1 MLIQRHQTA
10 VHPGT
15 HRRLFAVL
23 TAAMFS
29 ACNVS
34 TALAM
39 PLQEL
44 TEDYQDFN
52 TKLVEESRPKDIGS
66 DAFSEWFFT
75 YLEEETLWDW
85 FYGVMED
92 DTNEDYSALY
102 SWYEKNQEQIAKQ
115 LGANASALMASSVG
129 DLWNNWIDG
138 NFDLTGDGTE
148 SNPYQI
154 EDLEDLMI
162 MTQAIAAGT
171 GNYDTA
177 HYRLMDDIDLS
188 FTINNG
194 NWNPIGWYQNAAQLS
209 GNVSNSF
216 KGTFDGDGHTIS
228 GLKIVNI
235 SKNLQNVGLFGVLD
249 GAVVKNLVIEDA
261 RVYGYNHV
269 GILAG
274 QIKGESVITD
284 VTVEGTAAA
293 NTSSGGYASDAAVG
307 GLAGKIFG
315 SSSGSRATIEN
326 VTATVNTVNL
336 GATSKTG
343 GIAGEVSNAY
353 IVDTSV
359 SATGNNI
366 LGRYYVGG
374 IVGAMSSGTSLY
386 NVSVDGTI
394 GGNGAYAVGGIT
406 GYYEG
411 GEIVVARMFGEIGK
425 TNAGTAREGIF
436 IGTRKDSVDMKY
448 GTTSGKNLA
457 YWFTTVA
464 NKTKAI
470 VGSGKSSD
478 TTVTDAA
485 HIGYWNDNEVH
496 YYLKNGANETYDA
509 SRYFYEELED
519 GIRNIV
525 VTRLDRDFTVA
536 DYENGLP
543 FSIDHYA
550 PGTYGQPV
558 KGYLLSVSRVDV
570 ANSNGTFD
578 QDVATFTAY
587 PGGANS
593 FYRIID
599 KDSSA
604 AVRPGETVHVTTAAK
619 NTNGSIYQMVTD
631 ENEPGGVKPP
641 TYTDEDGNPQD
652 MTYQTGGGY
661 TFEMPEHST
670 ELDVEYIRTTSKLS
684 MDPANVTFHVV
695 QTRTGDRKNP
705 TVQTVVLDGNN
716 NQLATYTGNDLS
728 AINVNPVT
736 VNAVHNDTGAST
748 DKTHSWSIDDSD
760 LVVNASDAGYVETAA
775 KIKPNM
781 AGSWINGLLNKAV
794 KAQQDNNYLSAIPA
808 TVTSKNAI
816 LTASTNADTSPD
828 HKSVYGNVTVTV
840 DFKIVDETTL
850 RVEGVELNKNNIT
863 YTITRKLTGDR
874 KNPTETIFA
883 DEPQIL
889 AASLRPAQ
897 SFTQNVRWE
906 DENPKQY
913 LKITPQGS
921 FEHELKV
928 EAKYDPNGADNPAWI
943 QNVINA
949 DNQKRD
955 ADPYEKLSG
964 TATQVEHVTVTS
976 EDATNGHQTADCEV
990 TLKFVTVDETVIH
1003 PESVQMGQ
1011 QQVKFD
1017 LQATKEGDINSAV
1030 KTRTGFDPVQL
1041 SCTVLPDCSS
1051 DALHTPYNREVIWS
1065 VSDTD
1070 VASIS
1075 QTGLLAP
1082 NPNAQWIKDAE
1093 HVAPYTG
1100 TKTIKAIATTVDGQK
1115 VGETTVV
1122 LNYAARCI
1130 EMPETETLDL
1140 VLTMTGRRN
1149 SPTYTFGDMPQKQ
1162 VIATTY
1168 QEKRPVT
1175 YSSSN
1180 TSVLQVSADGTIR
1193 PVQDAGLK
1201 WIRKACV
1208 SPYTGTIQAVITGTD
1223 ATGSDSTVVTLKITV
1238 SDQTTYSSSSSGGGG
1253 GGGGGGSHSSK
1264 AVATSGTT
1272 PAASS
1277 LPEYVVRGTWT
1288 ETEQHKWMFCDDT
1301 RTYAS
1306 KWAAIYNPYADKT
1319 KGQQEYD
1326 WFRFDESGYM
1336 VTGWFT
1342 DVDGN
1347 RYYLNPVSDGTQGRM
1362 VTGWYWIDGM
1372 CYYFNPVSN
1381 GTRGAMKRNCEID
1394 GYQLNADGIWVVNGV
1409 VQTK

>member
-1 MLIQRHQTA
+1 MKKRRY
-10 VHPGT
+10 
-15 HRRLFAVL
+15 RRLFAVL

-115 LGANASALMASSVG
+115 LGTNASALMASSVG

-177 HYRLMDDIDLS
+177 YYRLMDDIDLS
-188 FTINNG
+188 FAINNG

-249 GAVVKNLVIEDA
+249 GAVVKKLAIEDA

-307 GLAGKIFG
+307 GLAGKISG
-315 SSSGSRATIEN
+315 SNSGSRTTIEN

>member
-1 MLIQRHQTA
+1 MKKRRY
-10 VHPGT
+10 
-15 HRRLFAVL
+15 RRLFAVL

-171 GNYDTA
+171 GNYDIA

-716 NQLATYTGNDLS
+716 NQLATYIGNDLS

-1288 ETEQHKWMFCDDT
+1288 ETEQHKWMFRDDT

-1326 WFRFDESGYM
+1326 WFRFDESCYM

>member
-1 MLIQRHQTA
+1 MKKRRY
-10 VHPGT
+10 
-15 HRRLFAVL
+15 RRLFAVL

-716 NQLATYTGNDLS
+716 NQLATYTGNDFS

-1093 HVAPYTG
+1093 HVEPYTG

-1288 ETEQHKWMFCDDT
+1288 ETEQHKWMFRDDT

>member
-1 MLIQRHQTA
+1 MKKRRY
-10 VHPGT
+10 
-15 HRRLFAVL
+15 RRLFAVL

-115 LGANASALMASSVG
+115 LGTNAPALMASSVG

-964 TATQVEHVTVTS
+964 TATQIEHVTVTS
-976 EDATNGHQTADCEV
+976 EDATNGHQRADCEV

-1011 QQVKFD
+1011 KQMKFD
-1017 LQATKEGDINSAV
+1017 LVATKEGDVNSAV
-1030 KTRTGFDPVQL
+1030 KTRTGFEPVQL
-1041 SCTVLPDCSS
+1041 SCTVLPDCNS

-1149 SPTYTFGDMPQKQ
+1149 APTYTFGDMPQKQ

-1264 AVATSGTT
+1264 TVATSGTT

-1288 ETEQHKWMFCDDT
+1288 EAEQHKWTFCDDT

-1306 KWAAIYNPYADKT
+1306 EWAAIYNPYADKT

-1326 WFRFDESGYM
+1326 WFQFDESGYM

-1372 CYYFNPVSN
+1372 CYYFNPVSD

-1394 GYQLNADGIWVVNGV
+1394 GYQLNEDGIWVVNGV

>member
-1 MLIQRHQTA
+1 MKKRRY
-10 VHPGT
+10 
-15 HRRLFAVL
+15 RRLFAVL

-684 MDPANVTFHVV
+684 MNPANVTFHVV

-913 LKITPQGS
+913 LKIPPQGS
-921 FEHELKV
+921 FEHELK
-928 EAKYDPNGADNPAWI
+928 ASL
-943 QNVINA
+943 
-949 DNQKRD
+949 R
-955 ADPYEKLSG
+955 S
-964 TATQVEHVTVTS
+964 
-976 EDATNGHQTADCEV
+976 
-990 TLKFVTVDETVIH
+990 
-1003 PESVQMGQ
+1003 
-1011 QQVKFD
+1011 D
-1017 LQATKEGDINSAV
+1017 L
-1030 KTRTGFDPVQL
+1030 
-1041 SCTVLPDCSS
+1041 
-1051 DALHTPYNREVIWS
+1051 
-1065 VSDTD
+1065 
-1070 VASIS
+1070 
-1075 QTGLLAP
+1075 
-1082 NPNAQWIKDAE
+1082 
-1093 HVAPYTG
+1093 
-1100 TKTIKAIATTVDGQK
+1100 
-1115 VGETTVV
+1115 
-1122 LNYAARCI
+1122 
-1130 EMPETETLDL
+1130 
-1140 VLTMTGRRN
+1140 
-1149 SPTYTFGDMPQKQ
+1149 
-1162 VIATTY
+1162 
-1168 QEKRPVT
+1168 
-1175 YSSSN
+1175 
-1180 TSVLQVSADGTIR
+1180 
-1193 PVQDAGLK
+1193 
-1201 WIRKACV
+1201 
-1208 SPYTGTIQAVITGTD
+1208 
-1223 ATGSDSTVVTLKITV
+1223 
-1238 SDQTTYSSSSSGGGG
+1238 
-1253 GGGGGGSHSSK
+1253 
-1264 AVATSGTT
+1264 
-1272 PAASS
+1272 
-1277 LPEYVVRGTWT
+1277 
-1288 ETEQHKWMFCDDT
+1288 
-1301 RTYAS
+1301 
-1306 KWAAIYNPYADKT
+1306 
-1319 KGQQEYD
+1319 
-1326 WFRFDESGYM
+1326 
-1336 VTGWFT
+1336 
-1342 DVDGN
+1342 
-1347 RYYLNPVSDGTQGRM
+1347 
-1362 VTGWYWIDGM
+1362 
-1372 CYYFNPVSN
+1372 
-1381 GTRGAMKRNCEID
+1381 
-1394 GYQLNADGIWVVNGV
+1394 
-1409 VQTK
+1409 

>member
-1 MLIQRHQTA
+1 MKKRRY
-10 VHPGT
+10 
-15 HRRLFAVL
+15 RRLFAVL

-964 TATQVEHVTVTS
+964 TATQVEHVTVIS

-1238 SDQTTYSSSSSGGGG
+1238 SDQITYSSSSSGGGG

-1288 ETEQHKWMFCDDT
+1288 ETEQHKWMFRDDT

>member
-1 MLIQRHQTA
+1 MKKRRY
-10 VHPGT
+10 
-15 HRRLFAVL
+15 RRLFAVL

-343 GIAGEVSNAY
+343 GITGEVSNAY

-1288 ETEQHKWMFCDDT
+1288 ETEQHKWMFRDDT

>member
-1 MLIQRHQTA
+1 MKKRRY
-10 VHPGT
+10 
-15 HRRLFAVL
+15 RRLFAVL

-171 GNYDTA
+171 GNYDIA

-293 NTSSGGYASDAAVG
+293 NISSGGYASDAAVG

-1288 ETEQHKWMFCDDT
+1288 ETEQHKWMFRDDT

-1326 WFRFDESGYM
+1326 WFRFDESCYM

>member
-1 MLIQRHQTA
+1 MKKRRY
-10 VHPGT
+10 
-15 HRRLFAVL
+15 RRLFAVL

-115 LGANASALMASSVG
+115 LGTNAPALMASSVG

-177 HYRLMDDIDLS
+177 YYRLMDDIDLS
-188 FTINNG
+188 FAINNG

-249 GAVVKNLVIEDA
+249 GAVVKKLAIEDA

-307 GLAGKIFG
+307 GLAGKISG
-315 SSSGSRATIEN
+315 SNSGSRTTIEN

-695 QTRTGDRKNP
+695 QIRTGDRKNP

-1017 LQATKEGDINSAV
+1017 LQVTKEGDINSAV

-1288 ETEQHKWMFCDDT
+1288 ETEQHKWMFRDDT

>member
-1 MLIQRHQTA
+1 MKKRRY
-10 VHPGT
+10 
-15 HRRLFAVL
+15 RRLFAVL

-115 LGANASALMASSVG
+115 LGANASALMASSVR

-964 TATQVEHVTVTS
+964 TATQIEHVTVTS
-976 EDATNGHQTADCEV
+976 EDATNGHQRADCEV

-1011 QQVKFD
+1011 KQMKFD
-1017 LQATKEGDINSAV
+1017 LVATKEGDVNSAV
-1030 KTRTGFDPVQL
+1030 KTRTGFEPVQL
-1041 SCTVLPDCSS
+1041 SCTVLPDCNS

-1100 TKTIKAIATTVDGQK
+1100 TKMIKAIATTVDGQK

-1168 QEKRPVT
+1168 QENRPIT

-1180 TSVLQVSADGTIR
+1180 SSVLQVSADGTIR
-1193 PVQDAGLK
+1193 PVQDAGLE
-1201 WIRKACV
+1201 WIKKACV

-1238 SDQTTYSSSSSGGGG
+1238 SDQTTYSSSSSSGGG

-1264 AVATSGTT
+1264 TVATSGTT

-1288 ETEQHKWMFCDDT
+1288 ETEQHKWTFCDDT

-1306 KWAAIYNPYADKT
+1306 EWAAIYNPYADKT

-1372 CYYFNPVSN
+1372 CYYFNPVSD

>member
-1 MLIQRHQTA
+1 MKKRRY
-10 VHPGT
+10 
-15 HRRLFAVL
+15 RRLFAVL

-1149 SPTYTFGDMPQKQ
+1149 SPIYTFGDMPQKQ

>member
-1 MLIQRHQTA
+1 MKKRRY
-10 VHPGT
+10 
-15 HRRLFAVL
+15 RRLFAVL

-115 LGANASALMASSVG
+115 LGTNAPALMASSVG

-177 HYRLMDDIDLS
+177 YYRLMDDIDLS
-188 FTINNG
+188 FAINNG

-249 GAVVKNLVIEDA
+249 GAVVKKLAIEDA

-307 GLAGKIFG
+307 GLAGKISG
-315 SSSGSRATIEN
+315 SNSGSRTTIEN

-1149 SPTYTFGDMPQKQ
+1149 PPTYTFGDMPEKQ

-1253 GGGGGGSHSSK
+1253 GGGGSHSSK

-1272 PAASS
+1272 LAASS

-1288 ETEQHKWMFCDDT
+1288 ETEQHKWMFRDDT

>member
-1 MLIQRHQTA
+1 MKKRRY
-10 VHPGT
+10 
-15 HRRLFAVL
+15 RRLFAVL

-171 GNYDTA
+171 GNYDIA

-293 NTSSGGYASDAAVG
+293 NISSGGYASDAAVG

-1093 HVAPYTG
+1093 HVAPYPG
-1100 TKTIKAIATTVDGQK
+1100 TNTIKAIATTVDGQK

-1288 ETEQHKWMFCDDT
+1288 ETEQHKWMFRDDT

-1326 WFRFDESGYM
+1326 WFRFDESCYM

>member
-1 MLIQRHQTA
+1 MKKRRY
-10 VHPGT
+10 
-15 HRRLFAVL
+15 RRLFAVL

-115 LGANASALMASSVG
+115 LGTNATALMASSVG

-177 HYRLMDDIDLS
+177 YYRLMGDIDLS
-188 FTINNG
+188 FAINNG

-249 GAVVKNLVIEDA
+249 GAVVKNLAIEDA

-307 GLAGKIFG
+307 GLAGKISG
-315 SSSGSRATIEN
+315 SNSGSRATIEN

-353 IVDTSV
+353 IIDTSV

-374 IVGAMSSGTSLY
+374 IVGAMSSGTSIY

-394 GGNGAYAVGGIT
+394 GGNGSYAVGGIT
-406 GYYEG
+406 GHYEG

-457 YWFTTVA
+457 YWF
-464 NKTKAI
+464 
-470 VGSGKSSD
+470 
-478 TTVTDAA
+478 
-485 HIGYWNDNEVH
+485 
-496 YYLKNGANETYDA
+496 
-509 SRYFYEELED
+509 
-519 GIRNIV
+519 
-525 VTRLDRDFTVA
+525 
-536 DYENGLP
+536 
-543 FSIDHYA
+543 
-550 PGTYGQPV
+550 
-558 KGYLLSVSRVDV
+558 
-570 ANSNGTFD
+570 
-578 QDVATFTAY
+578 
-587 PGGANS
+587 
-593 FYRIID
+593 
-599 KDSSA
+599 
-604 AVRPGETVHVTTAAK
+604 TTAAK

-964 TATQVEHVTVTS
+964 TATQIEHVTVTS
-976 EDATNGHQTADCEV
+976 EDATNGHQRADCEV

-1011 QQVKFD
+1011 KQMKFD
-1017 LQATKEGDINSAV
+1017 LVATKEGDVNSAV
-1030 KTRTGFDPVQL
+1030 KTRTGFEPVQL
-1041 SCTVLPDCSS
+1041 SCTVLPDCNS

-1075 QTGLLAP
+1075 QTGLLTP

-1149 SPTYTFGDMPQKQ
+1149 APTHRFGDMSEKQ

-1180 TSVLQVSADGTIR
+1180 SSVLQVSADGTIR
-1193 PVQDAGLK
+1193 PVQDAGLE
-1201 WIRKACV
+1201 WIKKACV

-1264 AVATSGTT
+1264 TVATSGTT

-1288 ETEQHKWMFCDDT
+1288 ETEQHKWTFHDDT

-1306 KWAAIYNPYADKT
+1306 EWAAIYNPYADKT
-1319 KGQQEYD
+1319 KGQQEYA
-1326 WFRFDESGYM
+1326 WFWFDESGYM

-1372 CYYFNPVSN
+1372 CYYFNPVSD

>member
-1 MLIQRHQTA
+1 MKKRRY
-10 VHPGT
+10 
-15 HRRLFAVL
+15 RRLFAVL

-964 TATQVEHVTVTS
+964 TATQIEHVTVTS
-976 EDATNGHQTADCEV
+976 EDATNGHQRADCEV

-1011 QQVKFD
+1011 KQMKFD
-1017 LQATKEGDINSAV
+1017 LVATKEGDVNSAV
-1030 KTRTGFDPVQL
+1030 KTRTGFEPVQL
-1041 SCTVLPDCSS
+1041 SCTVLPDCNS

-1149 SPTYTFGDMPQKQ
+1149 SSTYTFGDMPQKQ

-1264 AVATSGTT
+1264 TVATSGTT

-1288 ETEQHKWMFCDDT
+1288 EAEQHKWTFRDDT

-1306 KWAAIYNPYADKT
+1306 EWAAIYNPYADKT

-1372 CYYFNPVSN
+1372 CYYFNPVSD

-1394 GYQLNADGIWVVNGV
+1394 GYQLNEDGIWVVNGV

>member
-1 MLIQRHQTA
+1 MKKRRY
-10 VHPGT
+10 
-15 HRRLFAVL
+15 RRLFAVL

-928 EAKYDPNGADNPAWI
+928 EAKYDPNGADNPA
-943 QNVINA
+943 
-949 DNQKRD
+949 
-955 ADPYEKLSG
+955 
-964 TATQVEHVTVTS
+964 
-976 EDATNGHQTADCEV
+976 
-990 TLKFVTVDETVIH
+990 
-1003 PESVQMGQ
+1003 
-1011 QQVKFD
+1011 
-1017 LQATKEGDINSAV
+1017 
-1030 KTRTGFDPVQL
+1030 
-1041 SCTVLPDCSS
+1041 
-1051 DALHTPYNREVIWS
+1051 
-1065 VSDTD
+1065 
-1070 VASIS
+1070 
-1075 QTGLLAP
+1075 
-1082 NPNAQWIKDAE
+1082 
-1093 HVAPYTG
+1093 
-1100 TKTIKAIATTVDGQK
+1100 
-1115 VGETTVV
+1115 
-1122 LNYAARCI
+1122 
-1130 EMPETETLDL
+1130 
-1140 VLTMTGRRN
+1140 
-1149 SPTYTFGDMPQKQ
+1149 
-1162 VIATTY
+1162 
-1168 QEKRPVT
+1168 
-1175 YSSSN
+1175 
-1180 TSVLQVSADGTIR
+1180 
-1193 PVQDAGLK
+1193 
-1201 WIRKACV
+1201 
-1208 SPYTGTIQAVITGTD
+1208 
-1223 ATGSDSTVVTLKITV
+1223 
-1238 SDQTTYSSSSSGGGG
+1238 
-1253 GGGGGGSHSSK
+1253 
-1264 AVATSGTT
+1264 
-1272 PAASS
+1272 
-1277 LPEYVVRGTWT
+1277 
-1288 ETEQHKWMFCDDT
+1288 
-1301 RTYAS
+1301 
-1306 KWAAIYNPYADKT
+1306 
-1319 KGQQEYD
+1319 
-1326 WFRFDESGYM
+1326 
-1336 VTGWFT
+1336 
-1342 DVDGN
+1342 
-1347 RYYLNPVSDGTQGRM
+1347 
-1362 VTGWYWIDGM
+1362 
-1372 CYYFNPVSN
+1372 
-1381 GTRGAMKRNCEID
+1381 
-1394 GYQLNADGIWVVNGV
+1394 
-1409 VQTK
+1409 

>member
-1 MLIQRHQTA
+1 MKKRRY
-10 VHPGT
+10 
-15 HRRLFAVL
+15 RRLFAVL

-1017 LQATKEGDINSAV
+1017 LQVTKESDVNSAV
-1030 KTRTGFDPVQL
+1030 KTRTGFEPVQL
-1041 SCTVLPDCSS
+1041 SCTVLPDCNS

-1149 SPTYTFGDMPQKQ
+1149 APTYTFGDMPEKQ

-1168 QEKRPVT
+1168 QENRPIT

-1180 TSVLQVSADGTIR
+1180 SSVLQVSADGTIR
-1193 PVQDAGLK
+1193 PVQDAGLE
-1201 WIRKACV
+1201 WIKKACV

-1288 ETEQHKWMFCDDT
+1288 ETEQHKWMFRDDT

-1372 CYYFNPVSN
+1372 CYYFNPVSD
-1381 GTRGAMKRNCEID
+1381 GTRGAMERNCEID
-1394 GYQLNADGIWVVNGV
+1394 GYQLNVDGIWVVNGV

>member
-1 MLIQRHQTA
+1 MKKRRY
-10 VHPGT
+10 
-15 HRRLFAVL
+15 RRLFAVL

-115 LGANASALMASSVG
+115 SGANASALMASSVG

-1238 SDQTTYSSSSSGGGG
+1238 SDQTTYSSSSSSGGG

-1288 ETEQHKWMFCDDT
+1288 EAEQHKWTFRDDT

-1306 KWAAIYNPYADKT
+1306 EWAAIYNPYADKT
-1319 KGQQEYD
+1319 KDQQEYD

>member
-1 MLIQRHQTA
+1 MKKRRY
-10 VHPGT
+10 
-15 HRRLFAVL
+15 RRLFAVL

-386 NVSVDGTI
+386 NVSVDRTI

-1288 ETEQHKWMFCDDT
+1288 ETEQHKWMFRDDT

>member
-1 MLIQRHQTA
+1 MKKRRY
-10 VHPGT
+10 
-15 HRRLFAVL
+15 RRLFAVL

-840 DFKIVDETTL
+840 DFKIVDETTDI
-850 RVEGVELNKNNIT
+850 RTNDK
-863 YTITRKLTGDR
+863 
-874 KNPTETIFA
+874 
-883 DEPQIL
+883 
-889 AASLRPAQ
+889 
-897 SFTQNVRWE
+897 
-906 DENPKQY
+906 
-913 LKITPQGS
+913 KI
-921 FEHELKV
+921 KV
-928 EAKYDPNGADNPAWI
+928 AC
-943 QNVINA
+943 
-949 DNQKRD
+949 DNQCGACCIR
-955 ADPYEKLSG
+955 
-964 TATQVEHVTVTS
+964 
-976 EDATNGHQTADCEV
+976 NGWNWYCIGIPHEICTE
-990 TLKFVTVDETVIH
+990 
-1003 PESVQMGQ
+1003 ESVQYG
-1011 QQVKFD
+1011 
-1017 LQATKEGDINSAV
+1017 
-1030 KTRTGFDPVQL
+1030 VQ
-1041 SCTVLPDCSS
+1041 
-1051 DALHTPYNREVIWS
+1051 H
-1065 VSDTD
+1065 
-1070 VASIS
+1070 
-1075 QTGLLAP
+1075 G
-1082 NPNAQWIKDAE
+1082 K
-1093 HVAPYTG
+1093 
-1100 TKTIKAIATTVDGQK
+1100 
-1115 VGETTVV
+1115 
-1122 LNYAARCI
+1122 
-1130 EMPETETLDL
+1130 
-1140 VLTMTGRRN
+1140 
-1149 SPTYTFGDMPQKQ
+1149 
-1162 VIATTY
+1162 
-1168 QEKRPVT
+1168 
-1175 YSSSN
+1175 
-1180 TSVLQVSADGTIR
+1180 
-1193 PVQDAGLK
+1193 
-1201 WIRKACV
+1201 
-1208 SPYTGTIQAVITGTD
+1208 
-1223 ATGSDSTVVTLKITV
+1223 
-1238 SDQTTYSSSSSGGGG
+1238 
-1253 GGGGGGSHSSK
+1253 
-1264 AVATSGTT
+1264 
-1272 PAASS
+1272 
-1277 LPEYVVRGTWT
+1277 
-1288 ETEQHKWMFCDDT
+1288 
-1301 RTYAS
+1301 
-1306 KWAAIYNPYADKT
+1306 
-1319 KGQQEYD
+1319 
-1326 WFRFDESGYM
+1326 
-1336 VTGWFT
+1336 
-1342 DVDGN
+1342 
-1347 RYYLNPVSDGTQGRM
+1347 
-1362 VTGWYWIDGM
+1362 
-1372 CYYFNPVSN
+1372 
-1381 GTRGAMKRNCEID
+1381 
-1394 GYQLNADGIWVVNGV
+1394 
-1409 VQTK
+1409 

>member
-1 MLIQRHQTA
+1 MKKRRY
-10 VHPGT
+10 
-15 HRRLFAVL
+15 RRLFAVL

-760 LVVNASDAGYVETAA
+760 LVVNASDACYVETAA

>member
-1 MLIQRHQTA
+1 MKKRRY
-10 VHPGT
+10 
-15 HRRLFAVL
+15 RRLFAVL

-194 NWNPIGWYQNAAQLS
+194 NWNPIGWYQNTAQLS

-964 TATQVEHVTVTS
+964 TATQIEHVTVTS
-976 EDATNGHQTADCEV
+976 EDATNGHQRADCEV

-1011 QQVKFD
+1011 KQMKFD
-1017 LQATKEGDINSAV
+1017 LVATKEGDVNSAV
-1030 KTRTGFDPVQL
+1030 KTRTGFEPVQL
-1041 SCTVLPDCSS
+1041 SCTVLPDCNS

-1180 TSVLQVSADGTIR
+1180 SSVLQVSADGTIR
-1193 PVQDAGLK
+1193 PVQDAGLE
-1201 WIRKACV
+1201 WIKKACV

-1238 SDQTTYSSSSSGGGG
+1238 SDQTTYSSSSSSGGG

-1264 AVATSGTT
+1264 TVATSGTT

-1288 ETEQHKWMFCDDT
+1288 ETEQHKWMFRDDT

>member
-1 MLIQRHQTA
+1 MKKRRY
-10 VHPGT
+10 
-15 HRRLFAVL
+15 RRLFAVL

-1168 QEKRPVT
+1168 QEKRPIT

>member
-1 MLIQRHQTA
+1 MKKRRY
-10 VHPGT
+10 
-15 HRRLFAVL
+15 RRLFAVL

-34 TALAM
+34 IALAM

-293 NTSSGGYASDAAVG
+293 NISSGGYASDAAVG

-1288 ETEQHKWMFCDDT
+1288 ETEQHKWMFRDDT

>member
-1 MLIQRHQTA
+1 MKKRRY
-10 VHPGT
+10 
-15 HRRLFAVL
+15 RRLFAVR

-115 LGANASALMASSVG
+115 LGTNAPALMASSVG

-177 HYRLMDDIDLS
+177 YYRLMDDIDLS
-188 FTINNG
+188 FAINNG

-249 GAVVKNLVIEDA
+249 GAVVKKLAIEDA

-307 GLAGKIFG
+307 GLAGKISG
-315 SSSGSRATIEN
+315 SNSGSRTTIEN

-1253 GGGGGGSHSSK
+1253 GGGGSHSSK

-1272 PAASS
+1272 LAASS

-1288 ETEQHKWMFCDDT
+1288 ETEQHKWMFRDDT

>member
-1 MLIQRHQTA
+1 MKKRRY
-10 VHPGT
+10 
-15 HRRLFAVL
+15 RRLFAVL

-115 LGANASALMASSVG
+115 LGTNAPALMASSVG

-177 HYRLMDDIDLS
+177 YYRLMDDIDLS
-188 FTINNG
+188 FAINNG

-249 GAVVKNLVIEDA
+249 GAVVKKLAIEDA

-307 GLAGKIFG
+307 GLAGKISG
-315 SSSGSRATIEN
+315 SNSGSRTTIEN

-374 IVGAMSSGTSLY
+374 IVGAMSSGTSIY

-394 GGNGAYAVGGIT
+394 GGNGAYTVGGIT

-457 YWFTTVA
+457 YWFTTAA

-794 KAQQDNNYLSAIPA
+794 KAQQHNNYLSAIPA

-955 ADPYEKLSG
+955 ADLYEKLSG

-990 TLKFVTVDETVIH
+990 TLKFVTVDETVIR

-1011 QQVKFD
+1011 KQVKFD
-1017 LQATKEGDINSAV
+1017 LQATKEGDVNSAV
-1030 KTRTGFDPVQL
+1030 KTRTGFEPVQL
-1041 SCTVLPDCSS
+1041 SCTVLPDCNSN
-1051 DALHTPYNREVIWS
+1051 ALHTPYNREVIWS

-1070 VASIS
+1070 AASIS
-1075 QTGLLAP
+1075 QTGLLTP

-1149 SPTYTFGDMPQKQ
+1149 APTYTFGDMPEKQ

-1168 QEKRPVT
+1168 QENRPIT

-1180 TSVLQVSADGTIR
+1180 SSVLQVSADGTIR
-1193 PVQDAGLK
+1193 PVQDAGLE
-1201 WIRKACV
+1201 WIKKACV

-1238 SDQTTYSSSSSGGGG
+1238 SDQTTYSSSSSSGGG

-1264 AVATSGTT
+1264 TVATSGTT

-1288 ETEQHKWMFCDDT
+1288 ETEQHKWTFCDDT

-1306 KWAAIYNPYADKT
+1306 EWAAIYNPYADKT
-1319 KGQQEYD
+1319 KDQQEYD

-1372 CYYFNPVSN
+1372 CYYFNPVSD

-1394 GYQLNADGIWVVNGV
+1394 GYQLNVDGIWVVNGV

>member
-1 MLIQRHQTA
+1 MKKRRY
-10 VHPGT
+10 
-15 HRRLFAVL
+15 RRLFAVL

-34 TALAM
+34 IALAM

-748 DKTHSWSIDDSD
+748 DKTHGWSIDDSD

-1288 ETEQHKWMFCDDT
+1288 ETEQHKWMFRDDT

>member
-1 MLIQRHQTA
+1 MKKRRY
-10 VHPGT
+10 
-15 HRRLFAVL
+15 RRLFAVL

-760 LVVNASDAGYVETAA
+760 LVVNASDASYVETAA

-1288 ETEQHKWMFCDDT
+1288 ETEQHKWMFRDDT

>member
-1 MLIQRHQTA
+1 MKKRRY
-10 VHPGT
+10 
-15 HRRLFAVL
+15 RRLFAVL

-684 MDPANVTFHVV
+684 MDPVNVTFHVV

-976 EDATNGHQTADCEV
+976 EDATNGHQRADCEV

-1288 ETEQHKWMFCDDT
+1288 ETEQHKWMFRDDT

>member
-1 MLIQRHQTA
+1 MKKRRY
-10 VHPGT
+10 
-15 HRRLFAVL
+15 RRLFAVL

-1122 LNYAARCI
+1122 LNYAA
-1130 EMPETETLDL
+1130 ETGDCNNISGKT
-1140 VLTMTGRRN
+1140 TGYLQFFQYICAAGFCRRN
-1149 SPTYTFGDMPQKQ
+1149 DP
-1162 VIATTY
+1162 A
-1168 QEKRPVT
+1168 
-1175 YSSSN
+1175 
-1180 TSVLQVSADGTIR
+1180 
-1193 PVQDAGLK
+1193 
-1201 WIRKACV
+1201 
-1208 SPYTGTIQAVITGTD
+1208 
-1223 ATGSDSTVVTLKITV
+1223 
-1238 SDQTTYSSSSSGGGG
+1238 SSGCWSEVDQKGVCKSVYGNNSGGYYRNG
-1253 GGGGGGSHSSK
+1253 
-1264 AVATSGTT
+1264 
-1272 PAASS
+1272 
-1277 LPEYVVRGTWT
+1277 
-1288 ETEQHKWMFCDDT
+1288 C
-1301 RTYAS
+1301 
-1306 KWAAIYNPYADKT
+1306 
-1319 KGQQEYD
+1319 D
-1326 WFRFDESGYM
+1326 WFRQHRCDIKNYSIRPDNLFIILQRWRRRWWRWRKPQLKGSSHFWHNTCCQQSAG
-1336 VTGWFT
+1336 
-1342 DVDGN
+1342 
-1347 RYYLNPVSDGTQGRM
+1347 
-1362 VTGWYWIDGM
+1362 I
-1372 CYYFNPVSN
+1372 CC
-1381 GTRGAMKRNCEID
+1381 ARNMD
-1394 GYQLNADGIWVVNGV
+1394 RN
-1409 VQTK
+1409 

>member
-1 MLIQRHQTA
+1 MKKRRY
-10 VHPGT
+10 
-15 HRRLFAVL
+15 RRLFAVL

-52 TKLVEESRPKDIGS
+52 TKLVEESRPKEIGS

-92 DTNEDYSALY
+92 DTNENYSALY

-115 LGANASALMASSVG
+115 LGTNAPALMASSVG

-138 NFDLTGDGTE
+138 NFDLIGDGTE

-194 NWNPIGWYQNAAQLS
+194 NWNPIGWYQNTAQLS

-249 GAVVKNLVIEDA
+249 GAVVKNLAIEDA

-307 GLAGKIFG
+307 GLAGKISG
-315 SSSGSRATIEN
+315 SNSGSRATIEN

-374 IVGAMSSGTSLY
+374 IVGAMSSGTSIY

-425 TNAGTAREGIF
+425 TNAGTAREGVF

-457 YWFTTVA
+457 YWFTTAA

-558 KGYLLSVSRVDV
+558 KGYLLTVTRVDV

-599 KDSSA
+599 KESSA

-619 NTNGSIYQMVTD
+619 NTNGNIYQLVTD

-670 ELDVEYIRTTSKLS
+670 ELNVEYIRTTSKLS

-874 KNPTETIFA
+874 KNPTEIIFA

-955 ADPYEKLSG
+955 VDPYEKLSG
-964 TATQVEHVTVTS
+964 TATQIEHVTVTS

-1011 QQVKFD
+1011 KQVKFD
-1017 LQATKEGDINSAV
+1017 LQETKEGDVNSAV
-1030 KTRTGFDPVQL
+1030 KTRTGFEPVQL
-1041 SCTVLPDCSS
+1041 GCTVLPDCNS
-1051 DALHTPYNREVIWS
+1051 DALHMPYNREVTWS

-1075 QTGLLAP
+1075 QTGLLTP

-1100 TKTIKAIATTVDGQK
+1100 TKTIKAVATTVDGQK

-1149 SPTYTFGDMPQKQ
+1149 SPTYTFGDMPEKQ

-1180 TSVLQVSADGTIR
+1180 SSVLQVSADGTIR
-1193 PVQDAGLK
+1193 PVQDASLE

-1208 SPYTGTIQAVITGTD
+1208 SPYTGIIQAVITGTD
-1223 ATGSDSTVVTLKITV
+1223 ATGADSTVVTLKITV

-1264 AVATSGTT
+1264 TVASSGTT

-1288 ETEQHKWMFCDDT
+1288 ENEQHKWMFRDDT

-1306 KWAAIYNPYADKT
+1306 EWAAIYNPYADKT

-1336 VTGWFT
+1336 VTGWYT

-1362 VTGWYWIDGM
+1362 LTGWYWIDGM
-1372 CYYFNPVSN
+1372 CYYFNPVSD

-1409 VQTK
+1409 IQKK

>member
-1 MLIQRHQTA
+1 MKKRRY
-10 VHPGT
+10 
-15 HRRLFAVL
+15 RRLFAVL

-684 MDPANVTFHVV
+684 MDPANVAFHVV

-1149 SPTYTFGDMPQKQ
+1149 SPIYTFGDMPQKQ